1 MTNRTR
7 YALAILIGI
16 LLAAFGIATELKGL
30 DFFSGLL
37 LGGGMIAFDREQKKL
52 KKRQEEK

>member
-16 LLAAFGIATELKGL
+16 LLAAFGLAAGIMGMM
-30 DFFSGLL
+30 FFSGLMI
-37 LGGGMIAFDREQKKL
+37 GGGMVAFDREQKKL